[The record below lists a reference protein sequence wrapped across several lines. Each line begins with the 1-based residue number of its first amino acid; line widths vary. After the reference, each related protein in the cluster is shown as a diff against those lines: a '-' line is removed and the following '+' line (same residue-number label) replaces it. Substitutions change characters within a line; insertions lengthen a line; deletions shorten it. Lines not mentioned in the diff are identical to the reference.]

1 MKQNVSLYMSEVEIL
16 KHKKPEI
23 VSDTQNE
30 EKLKLQVTEMNNQVE
45 QLSIDLKHR
54 NQEISALKELL
65 IDKDAQHQGELEKK
79 L

>member
-16 KHKKPEI
+16 KQKKPEI
-23 VSDTQNE
+23 VSDTQKE

-65 IDKDAQHQGELEKK
+65 IDKDAQHQVEQEKK